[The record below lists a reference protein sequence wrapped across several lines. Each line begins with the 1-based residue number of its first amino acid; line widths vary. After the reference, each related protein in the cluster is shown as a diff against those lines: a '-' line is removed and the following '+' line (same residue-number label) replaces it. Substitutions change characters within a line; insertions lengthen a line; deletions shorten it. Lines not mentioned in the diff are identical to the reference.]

1 MGPFELIKLPD
12 YAAGIIPN
20 TDGKLTSR
28 STTSDVISTVSKSIE
43 YFADSYGIKI
53 SLPSL
58 SKNLPGIIVEDY
70 SNTNQSSEGE
80 IEFYYYLQ

>member
-12 YAAGIIPN
+12 YAASIMPN
-20 TDGKLTSR
+20 IDEKLTSR

-53 SLPSL
+53 PLPSL

-70 SNTNQSSEGE
+70 SNPNQSGEGKT
-80 IEFYYYLQ
+80 EF